1 MQEWPR
7 LATALGGLPLLA
19 PVHTL
24 LAWAFASFIVMH
36 VYLTT
41 AAGDTPGAG
50 IRSMISGW
58 EEVEAPAGH
67 GRQTAEEASHVAS

>member
-7 LATALGGLPLLA
+7 VAAAVGGLPLLA
-19 PVHTL
+19 PIHTL
-24 LAWAFASFIVMH
+24 LAWTFASFIVMH

-50 IRSMISGW
+50 IRSMITGW
-58 EEVEAPAGH
+58 EETEAPSGH
-67 GRQTAEEASHVAS
+67 GAQTVEEPSHVAS